1 MTKVLGYASKEDL
14 STIELLKKDAGRIVA
29 LSNVD
34 TQKGWKVVL
43 DDHFWARHI
52 RARHTEDRDVIVV
65 RVDKVLDFSKLG
77 FSTPPAFVIF
87 ARYKD
92 GTLNYN
98 GWMDKNDPTS
108 KIIEDWEFKQS
119 LTPSTVKTFSELI
132 DEL

>member
-14 STIELLKKDAGRIVA
+14 STIELLKKDAGGIVA

-34 TQKGWKVVL
+34 TSKGWKVVL
-43 DDHFWARHI
+43 DDYSRLRHMN
-52 RARHTEDRDVIVV
+52 DKDDIVV
-65 RVDKVLDFSKLG
+65 RVNKGLDFRKFG
-77 FSTPPAFVIF
+77 FNIPPAFVIF
-87 ARYKD
+87 ARYKN

-98 GWMDKNDPTS
+98 GWADKNDPTS

-119 LTPSTVKTFSELI
+119 LSPNTIKTFSELI

>member
-14 STIELLKKDAGRIVA
+14 STIEALKKDAGGIVA

-34 TQKGWKVVL
+34 TSKGWKVDL
-43 DDHFWARHI
+43 YDHSRTRHMDDKDI
-52 RARHTEDRDVIVV
+52 IVV
-65 RVDKVLDFSKLG
+65 RANKGLDFSKFG

-87 ARYKD
+87 ARFRD

-98 GWMDKNDPTS
+98 GWADKNDPTS

-119 LTPSTVKTFSELI
+119 LNPSTLKTFEDII